1 MTLREY
7 KRQRANALPPVEQP
21 AASLVH
27 RTTDRDQVMTFAQ
40 WCETNGISQPTGRR
54 ILARGEGPPVL
65 QLSQRRIG
73 IRTSDNLRWQ
83 ESRVRTGVCCT

>member
-7 KRQRANALPPVEQP
+7 ERRQRQRANALPPVEQR

-27 RTTDRDQVMTFAQ
+27 RTADRDYVMTFAQ
-40 WCETNGISQPTGRR
+40 WCEINGISQPTGRR
-54 ILARGEGPPVL
+54 IFARGDGPPIL

-73 IRTSDNLRWQ
+73 IRMSDNLRWQ
-83 ESRVRTGVCCT
+83 ESRVRTGA